1 MCHYEACLCKRASKR
16 CHNEHKVNYKMPVE
30 WTGTCDLRP
39 DQEFKKAWTLV
50 DFPPEWFCG
59 EKVLVES
66 KDIRYAAICADC
78 KAARKEKMKRRAE
91 NRKKKAQD
99 KKERLAD
106 ESAESSRQGTPMGL
120 KRSYTFRSAATQSLM
135 LLKLRRLMKMK
146 AQSAKE
152 GEANAMKRSVT
163 RLQERPWV

>member
-1 MCHYEACLCKRASKR
+1 
-16 CHNEHKVNYKMPVE
+16 
-30 WTGTCDLRP
+30 
-39 DQEFKKAWTLV
+39 
-50 DFPPEWFCG
+50 
-59 EKVLVES
+59 VES